1 MASLA
6 ELKERAK
13 ARTAANK
20 AAPTTPPVEKAPL
33 PVQPEKV
40 RASSKAETSR
50 PARKAEI
57 PHPSGDPR
65 FKLVDR
71 TLQRFQYQQDA
82 LIEVLHT
89 AQEAFGFLEN
99 DLLIYVARQLR
110 LPLSW
115 VYGVA
120 TFYHF
125 FTLKPQGEH
134 TCVVCLGTAC
144 YVYLNTVFY
153 LFTSRT
159 QLGKMASE
167 GGWTGEFGMRLRP
180 VVGGVDG
187 RTDIALRRN
196 SRQDVHEHAPAIVA
210 STLLGRV
217 RGQPAALVSSSSD
230 YSSESFS
237 ESSSESSSDSS
248 PSSLSTKEVSKA
260 P

>member
-20 AAPTTPPVEKAPL
+20 TAPASNPTAEKVTPRPAAPAEKP
-33 PVQPEKV
+33 
-40 RASSKAETSR
+40 RSSDKAETPR
-50 PARKAEI
+50 PARKADI

-89 AQEAFGFLEN
+89 AQETFGFLED

-134 TCVVCLGTAC
+134 NCVVCLGTAC
-144 YVYLNTVFY
+144 YVKRAAEIVAAL
-153 LFTSRT
+153 R
-159 QLGKMASE
+159 A
-167 GGWTGEFGMRLRP
+167 EFGIEPGQTTSDNKLSISAARCLGSCGLAPVLVLDGEVLGRELPESVVEQVRTKLRSKVTP
-180 VVGGVDG
+180 ATNGVV
-187 RTDIALRRN
+187 TEE
-196 SRQDVHEHAPAIVA
+196 DVHEPA
-210 STLLGRV
+210 
-217 RGQPAALVSSSSD
+217 
-230 YSSESFS
+230 
-237 ESSSESSSDSS
+237 
-248 PSSLSTKEVSKA
+248 
-260 P
+260 

>member
-20 AAPTTPPVEKAPL
+20 AAAQNNVTAEKAP
-33 PVQPEKV
+33 PPVVQPEKV

-50 PARKAEI
+50 PARKADI

-89 AQEAFGFLEN
+89 AQEAFGFLED

-134 TCVVCLGTAC
+134 NCVVCLGTAC
-144 YVYLNTVFY
+144 YVKRAAEIVAAL
-153 LFTSRT
+153 R
-159 QLGKMASE
+159 A
-167 GGWTGEFGMRLRP
+167 EFGIEPGQTTPDNKLSIAAARCLGSCGLAPVLVLDGEVLGRELPESVVEQVRAKLRSKATP
-180 VVGGVDG
+180 ATNGVAPEE
-187 RTDIALRRN
+187 IATEEIATEE
-196 SRQDVHEHAPAIVA
+196 DVHEPA
-210 STLLGRV
+210 
-217 RGQPAALVSSSSD
+217 
-230 YSSESFS
+230 
-237 ESSSESSSDSS
+237 
-248 PSSLSTKEVSKA
+248 
-260 P
+260 